1 MYDLR
6 SKGKLKIWLLH
17 KNNVIDTKTGNLNG
31 NSQINLTVLGI
42 SDISE
47 LDVTI
52 AWFTV
57 LFLIFSLSWRI
68 ENVVLEQVVRFF
80 LTTRFFLVLVPF
92 AVSSSQC

>member
-31 NSQINLTVLGI
+31 NSQINLTMLGI
-42 SDISE
+42 SDVSE
-47 LDVTI
+47 LNVTI

-80 LTTRFFLVLVPF
+80 LTRLG
-92 AVSSSQC
+92 SS